1 MTRERV
7 TFPPG
12 TSCGSLIDGDE
23 LEYLS
28 DHAIAAGIIPKST
41 NTNKNMEKLRHD
53 TEKDYFTC
61 VPPYVPA
68 KSKALKKISGSS
80 NANTIGGIKVKM

>member
-1 MTRERV
+1 MKFSSISERMMHPAAPITRERV

-12 TSCGSLIDGDE
+12 TSCGSLIDVDE

-41 NTNKNMEKLRHD
+41 NTNNNMEQLRH
-53 TEKDYFTC
+53 
-61 VPPYVPA
+61 VSPY
-68 KSKALKKISGSS
+68 
-80 NANTIGGIKVKM
+80 